1 MRVLKG
7 FGWTL
12 LVIGQLWLSSVVYGG
27 GGSVEDMPQQQMG
40 KIVVNVDTPPSDNTA
55 IYVGAAATVTA
66 AGLGYL
72 GVRQARK
79 KD

>member
-1 MRVLKG
+1 MRKFLLTLG
-7 FGWTL
+7 FGL
-12 LVIGQLWLSSVVYGG
+12 LVAGTAFSGG
-27 GGSVEDMPQQQMG
+27 GGNFDDMQQQQMSG
-40 KIVVNVDTPPSDNTA
+40 KIVVNVDTLPRDNTA
-55 IYVGAAATVTA
+55 VYVAAAATVMA